1 VKFSVRGRDLAGA
14 VAEAQ
19 EKTKALLQ
27 HGYTAEWSGEFQEM
41 QEAVHRLV
49 IASSLALVL
58 IIVLLYMAL
67 RSLLDAAVVLTNVLV
82 MSVGGIWALFLT
94 GEHFNISAG
103 VGFISVLGVGVM
115 NGLLLVSSFNKARSH
130 DIPLRDALT
139 DGMEKRIRPLTMTA
153 LTAVFGLLPAA
164 VSTEI
169 GSETQRPLAIVV
181 VGGMIAIM
189 LMVNLIPALYSF
201 YGHRTPPA
209 VADVGH

>member
-1 VKFSVRGRDLAGA
+1 MLS
-14 VAEAQ
+14 
-19 EKTKALLQ
+19 
-27 HGYTAEWSGEFQEM
+27 
-41 QEAVHRLV
+41 
-49 IASSLALVL
+49 
-58 IIVLLYMAL
+58 
-67 RSLLDAAVVLTNVLV
+67 NVLV

-115 NGLLLVSSFNKARSH
+115 NGLLLISSFNKARSH
-130 DIPLRDALT
+130 DIPLNEALM
-139 DGMEKRIRPLTMTA
+139 DGIEKRIRPLTMTA

-201 YGHRTPPA
+201 YGHRTPPE